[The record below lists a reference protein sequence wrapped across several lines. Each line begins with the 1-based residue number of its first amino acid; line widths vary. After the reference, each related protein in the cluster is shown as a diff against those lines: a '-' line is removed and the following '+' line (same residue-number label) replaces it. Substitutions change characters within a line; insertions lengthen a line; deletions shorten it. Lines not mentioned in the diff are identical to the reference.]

1 MYKAILQVYSYHL
14 VWAWNRTIKWDFDTE
29 IMLNCFIIYSY
40 TAVKS
45 ADECHILVSG
55 IRDICIC
62 ILYSALSCCSCSWA
76 SSLLRIFAVSS
87 HGFKKRPNI
96 QGLWEARWYRCAMH
110 FKNTKKFLIL
120 YFFSTIQHNCCTN
133 QEWTLMHSIVM
144 LLSSGTNTR
153 KCNIMNTSYSMIQTG
168 ILCLATANA
177 AMPSLFWSEECCDN
191 QQIATWKYSKILRK

>member
-1 MYKAILQVYSYHL
+1 
-14 VWAWNRTIKWDFDTE
+14 
-29 IMLNCFIIYSY
+29 MLNCFI
-40 TAVKS
+40 
-45 ADECHILVSG
+45 HICSCTKCGWMPYLG
-55 IRDICIC
+55 IRYPWYLYSVFC
-62 ILYSALSCCSCSWA
+62 ILLCPVVLVLELVLCLGF
-76 SSLLRIFAVSS
+76 LLCHLMGSQ
-87 HGFKKRPNI
+87 KRLNI
-96 QGLWEARWYRCAMH
+96 QGLWKARWYRCAMH

-120 YFFSTIQHNCCTN
+120 YFFSTIQYNCCTN
-133 QEWTLMHSIVM
+133 QEWTLMHSIVI